1 MAWTLLTW
9 NIRGAARP
17 DLVDL
22 AAVIGD
28 YEPDVVLLQE
38 VWRRQALRIAH
49 AAGFAHSF
57 WTFKHSPFGPVL
69 PIRAEGMA
77 ILSRSPLEETS
88 SEVLTP
94 AARSWTHR
102 RRIVQYAQVPSLGV
116 WVANVHLAS
125 HAEVDDR
132 TSQAGIVAT
141 QLRSTPGPWV
151 VAGDFNAAD
160 EPAVWKPFADIGV
173 TDAWAGGAGFTNPSG
188 AVRQRLDRVLV
199 GAGLVARSVEVPD
212 DGPAWV
218 HRSDH
223 LPVIARID

>member
-9 NIRGAARP
+9 NIRGSARP
-17 DLVDL
+17 DLADL
-22 AAVIGD
+22 AEVIGG
-28 YEPDVVLLQE
+28 YAPDVVLLQE
-38 VWRRQALRIAH
+38 VWRPQASRIAR

-57 WTFKHSPFGPVL
+57 WSFKHSPFGPVL
-69 PIRAEGMA
+69 PMRAEGMA
-77 ILSRSPLEETS
+77 ILSRTALEETS

-94 AARSWTHR
+94 AVRSWTHR
-102 RRIVQYAQVPSLGV
+102 RRIVQYAQIPSLGV

-125 HAEVDDR
+125 HAGADDR
-132 TSQAGIVAT
+132 VNQAEVVA
-141 QLRSTPGPWV
+141 SHVGAASGPWV
-151 VAGDFNAAD
+151 VAGDFNAVD
-160 EPAVWKPFADIGV
+160 EPAVWQPFAHIGV
-173 TDAWAGGAGFTNPSG
+173 TDAWAGGTGFTNPSG